1 MIEQCTFAEIEVDP
15 NFPGLLVEYAAESG
29 IKGMPAPQIE
39 PETYRRLEAA
49 GLLTIFA
56 ARAGGRLIGFI
67 FVLATVLPH
76 YAKLIAVSESFF
88 VAKAH
93 RMSGAGVKLLK
104 AAEDRARELG
114 AAGPLVSAP
123 TGGHLAEVMPRL
135 GYVETN
141 RVFFKAPYDA

>member
-1 MIEQCTFAEIEVDP
+1 MIEKCTFAEIEADP
-15 NFPGLLVEYAAESG
+15 NFPALLNEYAAESA
-29 IKGMPAPQIE
+29 IEGMPPPKIE
-39 PETYRRLEAA
+39 PGTYHRLEAA
-49 GLLTIFA
+49 GILHIFA
-56 ARAGGRLIGFI
+56 AKASGRLVGFI

-93 RMSGAGVKLLK
+93 RMSGAGLKLLK
-104 AAEDRARELG
+104 AAEDKARELG

-123 TGGHLAEVMPRL
+123 SGGHLAEVLPRL

-141 RVFFKAPYDA
+141 RVFFRRNFDA